1 MNGFL
6 TLNKQISLKEKRDST
21 KTIKTEISSIGM
33 FAPIISLHKG
43 KDGK

>member
-6 TLNKQISLKEKRDST
+6 TFNKKISFKEKRNA
-21 KTIKTEISSIGM
+21 IKTGNAEISSIGM

>member
-6 TLNKQISLKEKRDST
+6 TFNKQISLKEKKDSA
-21 KTIKTEISSIGM
+21 KTGNTEISSIGM